1 MAEHLRR
8 TRVAELL
15 RARESQLAA
24 VRATIS
30 PRVMVKQLHFIGQ
43 QATHAADLT
52 HSWTNPEAQVGVPL
66 KITGT
71 VIVLPSGAG
80 AAGAPAIVDVDPTL
94 QIVRWVRVADGRVL
108 CVDQLHYVPLI
119 GDIGSPIRV
128 DVYVRVAGASIG
140 SRESE
145 AEIIR
150 SSVAVASVATQAVG
164 LTRADLRQT
173 IEHLRNKKPCA
184 FDLVDWPQKNA
195 PAPRS
200 SPLKRG
206 RPSAMIVLTR
216 DKFKFQLNGKT
227 AEKLPYGAEV
237 ELSEI
242 ADHANKAR
250 VRLGKRSEFVVTF
263 GSSRSRTNAI
273 IAFAAFSGRARN
285 AEIALSAADAKGV
298 LSTMGEVAQRTLVDS
313 LLAIDGELSFKRAR
327 AGAAAAPALEP
338 VDAHATVWQRDRD
351 GPRPSAAE
359 LATALGELR
368 ALARDLGET
377 VFPTSAI
384 ELISRVLPSLE
395 ASVAVAAPVA
405 ASVAALVA
413 APVVGAEDADSDWP
427 ATPTKKAP
435 CAADDSTAKAGA
447 DDSDGWADDATAR
460 GALPTAARGVVD
472 SSDEDDDFNG
482 TRDDTEGVYGRSNF
496 PGAFHCRIL
505 FEEDLQGLFLGTTA
519 EVRLED
525 EGADIDAESRAR
537 SNSTNKNFTTTT
549 IAVPPRFI
557 PDRNEEAISVEKLTI
572 HIARFQYIWL
582 FFINYF

>member
-43 QATHAADLT
+43 QASKLPT

-94 QIVRWVRVADGRVL
+94 QIVRWIRVADGRIV
-108 CVDQLHYVPLI
+108 CVDELHYVPLI

-145 AEIIR
+145 AEILR
-150 SSVAVASVATQAVG
+150 SSVAVASIVTQAVG

-184 FDLVDWPQKNA
+184 FDLVEWPQKNA

-206 RPSAMIVLTR
+206 GPSATIVLTR

-227 AEKLPYGAEV
+227 TEKLPYGAEV
-237 ELSEI
+237 ELAEI
-242 ADHANKAR
+242 ANHANKAR
-250 VRLGKRSEFVVTF
+250 VRLGKRTEFVVTF

-285 AEIALSAADAKGV
+285 AAIALGAADAKGV
-298 LSTMGEVAQRTLVDS
+298 LSTMGDVAQRTLVDS
-313 LLAIDGELSFKRAR
+313 LLAIDGELSCKRAR
-327 AGAAAAPALEP
+327 AGAAVAPALQP
-338 VDAHATVWQRDRD
+338 VDAHDTVWQRDRSAA
-351 GPRPSAAE
+351 RPSAAE
-359 LATALGELR
+359 LATALRELQV
-368 ALARDLGET
+368 LARDLGET
-377 VFPTSAI
+377 AFPTAAL

-395 ASVAVAAPVA
+395 TSGAVAAPA
-405 ASVAALVA
+405 A
-413 APVVGAEDADSDWP
+413 APVA
-427 ATPTKKAP
+427 
-435 CAADDSTAKAGA
+435 
-447 DDSDGWADDATAR
+447 
-460 GALPTAARGVVD
+460 
-472 SSDEDDDFNG
+472 
-482 TRDDTEGVYGRSNF
+482 
-496 PGAFHCRIL
+496 
-505 FEEDLQGLFLGTTA
+505 
-519 EVRLED
+519 
-525 EGADIDAESRAR
+525 
-537 SNSTNKNFTTTT
+537 
-549 IAVPPRFI
+549 
-557 PDRNEEAISVEKLTI
+557 
-572 HIARFQYIWL
+572 
-582 FFINYF
+582 